1 MRPFALVLLVAALA
15 GCSEDEAGPTS
26 CPSVEGTFRGVW
38 TERQGG
44 TCGPVDARTI
54 VIGDQGTSEGLPSAF
69 VCEEPVTSESADHCN
84 VSVLTKCATKDGA
97 ESCREVPQLGVALG
111 QRDEVRTE
119 AGNLGIVEVSGNGGA
134 GHPAIHANLA
144 EHAKPP

>member
-1 MRPFALVLLVAALA
+1 MRPFAIVLLVAALA

-44 TCGPVDARTI
+44 TCGPVDARTL

-69 VCEEPVTSESADHCN
+69 VCEEPVTSESADGCN
-84 VSVLTKCATKDGA
+84 LSVLTKCATKDGA
-97 ESCREVPQLGVALG
+97 ESFREILTFVFAKDGGTFTAE
-111 QRDEVRTE
+111 DEIQWT
-119 AGNLGIVEVSGNGGA
+119 GA
-134 GHPAIHANLA
+134 NAC
-144 EHAKPP
+144 KSTYDVTYTKK